1 MKKKYKLSVNT
12 GFAVNR
18 FTNNKIFFDF
28 VSNYLKINYLQLTSD
43 FLMLNL
49 SNKIIKKNINEIEK
63 ILQKKN
69 IEINSTFT
77 GGYTRFN
84 HLAHPDKDIQ
94 NYWIKYFKNF
104 FKISKELGANYS
116 GSHLGIISHHE
127 KKEYKQILKKR
138 LFNNWHILSEYAYK
152 INLKGLIWEP
162 MSISREFG
170 ETISKTRYINNEL
183 NKKSKNKFQLC
194 LDISHG
200 DINSKNRNDY
210 NPYKWL
216 ECFNSISPVV
226 HLKQV
231 IRENFNHLPF
241 TKKNNKLGLISK
253 KKVMPFLKNNGFE
266 ETEIS
271 LELSF
276 KERDPIDSNFMKQV
290 KESVDY
296 WK

>member
-28 VSNYLKINYLQLTSD
+28 VSNYLNINYLQLTSD
-43 FLMLNL
+43 FLLLNL
-49 SNKIIKKNINEIEK
+49 SNKIIKKHLSEIEK

-84 HLAHPDKDIQ
+84 HLAHPDKEIQ
-94 NYWIKYFKNF
+94 KYWIKYFKNF

-127 KKEYKQILKKR
+127 KKNYKQVLKKR
-138 LFNNWHILSEYAYK
+138 LLNNWNILSEYADK

-170 ETISKTRYINNEL
+170 ETISKTKYINNEL
-183 NKKSKNKFQLC
+183 NKKNKNKFQLC

-200 DINSKNRNDY
+200 DINSKNPDNY

-216 ECFNSISPVV
+216 EKFNKVSPVI

-231 IRENFNHLPF
+231 IRNNFNHLPF
-241 TKKNNKLGLISK
+241 TIENNKL
-253 KKVMPFLKNNGFE
+253 
-266 ETEIS
+266 
-271 LELSF
+271 
-276 KERDPIDSNFMKQV
+276 
-290 KESVDY
+290 
-296 WK
+296 

>member
-28 VSNYLKINYLQLTSD
+28 VSSYLNIKYLQLTSD

-49 SNKIIKKNINEIEK
+49 SNKIIKKNVNEIEK
-63 ILQKKN
+63 ILLKKN

-84 HLAHPDKDIQ
+84 HLAHPDKEIQ
-94 NYWIKYFKNF
+94 DYWINYFKNF
-104 FKISKELGANYS
+104 FKISKTLGANYS
-116 GSHLGIISHHE
+116 GSHLGILSDYE
-127 KKEYKQILKKR
+127 KKNNKKVLKSR
-138 LFNNWHILSEYAYK
+138 LFKNWSILSEYAYK

-170 ETISKTRYINNEL
+170 ETISKTKFINKEL
-183 NKKSKNKFQLC
+183 NKKSKSKFYLC

-200 DINSKNRNDY
+200 DINSKNPDDF

-216 ECFNSISPVV
+216 NNFSSISPVI

-231 IRENFNHLPF
+231 VRNNFSHLPF
-241 TKKNNKLGLISK
+241 TKENNKVGVISK
-253 KKVMPFLKNNGFE
+253 NKVMPYLENNGFN
-266 ETEIS
+266 ETELS

-276 KERDPIDSNFMKQV
+276 KERDPIDKNFMTEV
-290 KESVDY
+290 KKSVDY

>member
-28 VSNYLKINYLQLTSD
+28 VSNYLNINYLQLTSD

-49 SNKIIKKNINEIEK
+49 SNKIINNNINEIEK

-94 NYWIKYFKNF
+94 SYWVKYFKNF

-127 KKEYKQILKKR
+127 KNNYKKVLKNR
-138 LFNNWHILSEYAYK
+138 LLNNWHILSEYAYK

-170 ETISKTRYINNEL
+170 ETISKTKYIDSEL

-200 DINSKNRNDY
+200 DINSKNSDNF

-216 ECFNSISPVV
+216 ESFNKISPVI

-231 IRENFNHLPF
+231 IKNNFSHLPF
-241 TKKNNKLGLISK
+241 TPKYNKLGLISK
-253 KKVMPFLKNNGFE
+253 RKVMPYLENNGFE

-276 KERDPIDSNFMKQV
+276 KERDPIDNNFMSQV
-290 KESVDY
+290 KQSVDY